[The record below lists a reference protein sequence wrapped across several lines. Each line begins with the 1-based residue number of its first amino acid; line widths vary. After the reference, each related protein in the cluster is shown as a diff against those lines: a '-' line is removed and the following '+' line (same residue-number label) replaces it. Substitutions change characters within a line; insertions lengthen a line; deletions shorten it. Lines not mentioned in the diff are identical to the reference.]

1 MTSNKGF
8 SNIQT
13 YDELEAS
20 LRMVQRQIQ
29 QSQVSQRVSTFFSG
43 GGGKP
48 VINWTNIAL
57 FVLGILKQR
66 LSK

>member
-1 MTSNKGF
+1 MTSNKDF

-13 YDELEAS
+13 YAELEAS
-20 LRMVQRQIQ
+20 LRAVRLQIQ
-29 QSQVSQRVSTFFSG
+29 QSQVSQRVNGFISG
-43 GGGKP
+43 GQKP